1 MRRKDLSLFIPAV
14 LLVLPILSGCVKRIW
29 DAPGLPPGSSMA
41 VSGDMRGETFTV
53 EDLDDLEVRSF
64 IIELSTTNNRRY
76 QFVILHSGVHQ
87 YDYFL
92 DRQADGSFDLV
103 EKRSDGISLA
113 RKSYPSEPAY
123 STVKADVVELLKGGG

>member
-1 MRRKDLSLFIPAV
+1 MILLLFILTAV
-14 LLVLPILSGCVKRIW
+14 MVLTVLSGCVKRIW

-53 EDLDDLEVRSF
+53 DDLEVRSF
-64 IIELSTTNNRRY
+64 IIELSATNNRRY
-76 QFVILHSGVHQ
+76 QFVILRGGVHQ
-87 YDYFL
+87 FDYFL

-113 RKSYPSEPAY
+113 RKSYPTEPAY
-123 STVKADVVELLKGGG
+123 ATVRTDVIELLKGD